1 MKKFFFLMALC
12 TMVLSLQAEAYI
24 GYVMTMA
31 DIADFPAEEFEGA
44 AQQPEKNAAQWFKE
58 NYVDKGIGRFVTVPE
73 VAMGGVEVLS
83 DLKAIWVNLDRMG
96 TPNLAAYQIDADFVK
111 GLGDYV
117 KAGGNLFMTKKA
129 NQIIYEMGRMGYAPG
144 WGNTDYRMGGDNWS
158 INPYLALWEG
168 LGGVIDKSEHPLYEG
183 LETVNDQPHGK
194 DVFPMV
200 GANPRTDNNDF
211 WVDYFRKNPETGLYI
226 SKEDVEGN
234 PEKWGDYSHY
244 DNGNPLRL
252 SEYEADW
259 NLEVLGVWGQV
270 QDHCSGGLVIF
281 KPVGDFKGTIVSCG
295 FAAYQWGSGNLWLD
309 NVKKLSAN
317 ALEYVAPA
325 GTAVENVTTTQV
337 VKGVYNLLGQKVERE
352 NMVRGSIYI
361 VDGKKVIF

>member
-31 DIADFPAEEFEGA
+31 DIADFPAEEFEGT

-73 VAMGGVEVLS
+73 VAMGGVEALS

-144 WGNTDYRMGGDNWS
+144 WNDTGYHMGGDDWA

-168 LGGVIDKSEHPLYEG
+168 LGGVIDKSKHPLYEG
-183 LETVNDQPHGK
+183 LETVVNPDHGK

-211 WVDYFRKNPETGLYI
+211 WVDYFRKDPVTGG
-226 SKEDVEGN
+226 KMEAQEG
-234 PEKWGDYSHY
+234 YTHY

-281 KPVGDFKGTIVSCG
+281 KPEGDFKGTIVSCG

>member
-24 GYVMTMA
+24 GYLMTMA
-31 DIADFPAEEFEGA
+31 DIADFPAEEFEGV

-73 VAMGGVEVLS
+73 VALGGVEALS

-129 NQIIYEMGRMGYAPG
+129 NQIIFEMGRMGYAPG
-144 WGNTDYRMGGDNWS
+144 WNDTGYHMGGDDWA

-168 LGGVIDKSEHPLYEG
+168 LGGVIDKSKHPLYEG
-183 LETVNDQPHGK
+183 LETVVNPDHGK

-226 SKEDVEGN
+226 SNEDVQGN
-234 PEKWGDYSHY
+234 PEKWGDYCHY

-281 KPVGDFKGTIVSCG
+281 KPEGDFKGTIVSCG
-295 FAAYQWGSGNLWLD
+295 FAAYQWGSSNLWLD

>member
-1 MKKFFFLMALC
+1 MKKFFFMMALS

-24 GYVMTMA
+24 GYVLTMA
-31 DIADFPAEEFEGA
+31 DINDFPAEEFEGV
-44 AQQPEKNAAQWFKE
+44 AQQPELNAAQWFKE

-73 VAMGGVEVLS
+73 VAMGGVEALA

-144 WGNTDYRMGGDNWS
+144 WGDTGYHMGGDDWS

-168 LGGVIDKSEHPLYEG
+168 LGGVIDKSKHPLYEG
-183 LETVNDQPHGK
+183 LETVVNPDHGK

-211 WVDYFRKNPETGLYI
+211 WVDYFRKDPATGG
-226 SKEDVEGN
+226 KMEATEG
-234 PEKWGDYSHY
+234 YTHY

-281 KPVGDFKGTIVSCG
+281 KPEGDFKGTIVSCG
-295 FAAYQWGSGNLWLD
+295 FAAYQWGSSNLWLD

-325 GTAVENVTTTQV
+325 GTAVENVTADKTI
-337 VKGVYNLLGQKVERE
+337 KGVYNLLGQQVERE